1 MRVRSIVNTTWP
13 VFWEPGG
20 LPLLE
25 IAKVQLFSDRVA
37 FCQKTCEVS
46 NKLFT
51 SYWTWGMRFHGKR
64 CKLRCNMVQVP
75 KRLQQVWMAGSRI
88 SQSRPQNC
96 VRIYSVHI
104 FMCVYIYN
112 YVYVYIY
119 IHTCVSLCCGI
130 CASSCLT
137 CISMRPELLSSG
149 FGKCAQPITVSWL
162 QKCRPVHILGTRGPC
177 QWELPKFSFDVAMHL
192 WVPLSSTSSSSYT
205 LW

>member
-96 VRIYSVHI
+96 VRMYSVHI

-119 IHTCVSLCCGI
+119 IYIHVFHCVVAFVPAAVWHVFQCALNFSPAVLESVHNQSLSHDCKNAG
-130 CASSCLT
+130 
-137 CISMRPELLSSG
+137 LLI
-149 FGKCAQPITVSWL
+149 F
-162 QKCRPVHILGTRGPC
+162 
-177 QWELPKFSFDVAMHL
+177 
-192 WVPLSSTSSSSYT
+192 
-205 LW
+205 